1 MVNVKLS
8 ESQQQELQNIVE
20 GIARKKGAWFDQEGG
35 AEELAQELWVKSLS
49 IIEAVGEY
57 PGGNL
62 IATSCYNYVTDL
74 YRKKKVRQRS
84 FSVDP
89 ATVSDWS
96 KDAHDS
102 DLSEV
107 IISEMRNMFP
117 KGSKQRELFE
127 LFELWSGVKDAD
139 IRELRATFYSDYM
152 KTELSANLG
161 YASACSGGY
170 RKLVAKVQA
179 AVQDYLDGLRNEELE
194 NYRNNRRR

>member
-1 MVNVKLS
+1 MKVQLS
-8 ESQQQELQNIVE
+8 GSQQQELQNIVE
-20 GIARKKGAWFDQEGG
+20 GIARKKGSWFEQEGG

-96 KDAHDS
+96 NNHKDS
-102 DLSEV
+102 DLSGV
-107 IISEMRNMFP
+107 VISEMKNMFP

-139 IRELRATFYSDYM
+139 AAELQATFYSDYM

-194 NYRNNRRR
+194 NFRKNNR